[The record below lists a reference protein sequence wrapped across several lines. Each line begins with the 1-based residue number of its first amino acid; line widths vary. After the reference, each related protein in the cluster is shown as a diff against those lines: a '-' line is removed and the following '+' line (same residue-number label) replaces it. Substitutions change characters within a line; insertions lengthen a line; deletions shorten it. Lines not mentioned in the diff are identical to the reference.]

1 MIKKHYKL
9 IIFLLIIFTI
19 FLIYKDNHI
28 NYFNYTS
35 LGDGYALGINSYGV
49 EEYGYSDFIQERLR
63 ENNKLK
69 LYTKS
74 FAEKDQ
80 SINRLYESIVTN
92 EKKIIDNTE
101 RNIRQILRES
111 DLVTLTIGLNDI
123 IYQISITGNINEYQ
137 LNKIINQTEED
148 LTRLI
153 KEIKQY
159 YPKALYVIGYPQMPI
174 ENSYIK
180 EGVKRLN
187 QIYKKMDNIIYIDT
201 TNIIGYEDF
210 LQPTCLYPGKKGYYK
225 ISEEVIKKLAKD
237 KNNWYTNNASLITMT
252 EKKSWRKER

>member
-9 IIFLLIIFTI
+9 IIFLLIVFII
-19 FLIYKDNHI
+19 FLIYKDNHVK
-28 NYFNYTS
+28 YFNYTS
-35 LGDGYALGINSYGV
+35 LGDGYALGVNSYGV
-49 EEYGYSDFIQERLR
+49 EEYGYSDFIQEKLR

-80 SINRLYESIVTN
+80 SINSLYETIVTN
-92 EKKIIDNTE
+92 EKKKIDNTE

-123 IYQISITGNINEYQ
+123 IYQVSITRQINEYQ
-137 LNKIINQTEED
+137 LNRIIDKVEIE
-148 LTRLI
+148 LTQLI

-159 YPKALYVIGYPQMPI
+159 YPKDLYVIGYPNLPI
-174 ENSYIK
+174 ENSYIR
-180 EGVKRLN
+180 EGIKKLN
-187 QIYKKMDNIIYIDT
+187 EIYKEMDNIIYIDT
-201 TNIIGYEDF
+201 TSIIDREDF
-210 LQPTCLYPGKKGYYK
+210 LQSICLYPGKKGYYK
-225 ISEEVIKKLAKD
+225 ISEEVLKKLAKD

-252 EKKSWRKER
+252 EQKSWRKER